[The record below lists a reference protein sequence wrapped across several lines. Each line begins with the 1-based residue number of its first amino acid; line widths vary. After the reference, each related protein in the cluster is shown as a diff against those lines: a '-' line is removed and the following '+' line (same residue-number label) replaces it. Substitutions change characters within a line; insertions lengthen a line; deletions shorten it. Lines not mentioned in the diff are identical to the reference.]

1 MATVATMFD
10 DWTYSFRDFHGPD
23 LADQGREKIFEWG
36 SRKGWVGTLYARAL
50 RGYNFFLMGTQGAR
64 EIASDVHLDGRTR
77 SREIP
82 GGGKG
87 LNGYSISTYVRYQ

>member
-10 DWTYSFRDFHGPD
+10 DWTCSFQDFHGPD
-23 LADQGREKIFEWG
+23 LADPREGIFFEWG

-82 GGGKG
+82 GVGKG
-87 LNGYSISTYVRYQ
+87 LSTV